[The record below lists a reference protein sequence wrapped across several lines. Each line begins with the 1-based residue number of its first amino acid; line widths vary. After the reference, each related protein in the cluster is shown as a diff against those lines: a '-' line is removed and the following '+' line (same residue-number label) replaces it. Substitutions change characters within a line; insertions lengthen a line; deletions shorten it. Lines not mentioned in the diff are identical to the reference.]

1 MNADTQTI
9 VSAECREADARAM
22 HNAGKSRTPAEDI
35 AEALREAALTLDAL
49 ALLADMPPANSEAAK
64 RETAAMFCG
73 FLAEVCRPLDDMFRQ
88 ILRTAADN
96 LGSFSPL
103 DQAEL
108 ERSRIVTN
116 TIHDNWLCFYK
127 LVALG
132 RMVEAPRYQQQ
143 YARELPAR
151 IAQVAEVRARRRC
164 TVQPRE
170 GGQK

>member
-108 ERSRIVTN
+108 ERSRIVTD